1 MSPHC
6 VWIITAGGAVD
17 LKIYVTNPNIVMLT
31 ELGQCIMMM
40 YGPKSINVVYTHI
53 LQYCN

>member
-40 YGPKSINVVYTHI
+40 YGPKSINVVYTHTAI
-53 LQYCN
+53 L